1 MLKDKLKALR
11 LNADLTQ
18 SELAKEVE
26 LPQSCISLWEKGS
39 REPNLIG
46 IKKLAEFFNV
56 TTDYLLDLT
65 NEQKNETEKVK
76 SIGLTEEEKKLLEMY
91 QQLSPDR
98 KKDIFTL
105 MKTFAQIE
113 NTDYKRSTK
122 AKGEKS

>member
-11 LNADLTQ
+11 LKADLTQ

-39 REPNLIG
+39 REPNLSG

-65 NEQKNETEKVK
+65 NEQKEDIIKISTKMLTKDEEYLLDLYRSMDTEHK
-76 SIGLTEEEKKLLEMY
+76 EMTVTTAE
-91 QQLSPDR
+91 L
-98 KKDIFTL
+98 
-105 MKTFAQIE
+105 
-113 NTDYKRSTK
+113 YKRNSTVENAIK
-122 AKGEKS
+122 KYPT

>member
-65 NEQKNETEKVK
+65 NEQKNETEKVE
-76 SIGLTEEEKKLLEMY
+76 SIGITQDEQYLLDLYRSMDAEHKEMTVTTAE
-91 QQLSPDR
+91 L
-98 KKDIFTL
+98 
-105 MKTFAQIE
+105 
-113 NTDYKRSTK
+113 YKRNSATEHTRK
-122 AKGEKS
+122 NFSK

>member
-65 NEQKNETEKVK
+65 NEQKNETEKVE
-76 SIGLTEEEKKLLEMY
+76 SIGITQDEQYLLDLYRSMDAEHKEMTVTTAELYKRNSATEHT
-91 QQLSPDR
+91 R
-98 KKDIFTL
+98 KK
-105 MKTFAQIE
+105 
-113 NTDYKRSTK
+113 YPS
-122 AKGEKS
+122 